1 MVGENTVLD
10 WGFPGKAPHKK
21 SNFENASLFLLL
33 ILPYYGKE
41 SSKYQ
46 WERRTRRRGFVVCT
60 RGKADENNCCFRR
73 VKGLTVI
80 ILRAIAFGMHS
91 GRH

>member
-21 SNFENASLFLLL
+21 SNSENTSLFLLL

-41 SSKYQ
+41 FSKYQ
-46 WERRTRRRGFVVCT
+46 WERRTRRRGI
-60 RGKADENNCCFRR
+60 RGMY
-73 VKGLTVI
+73 KGE
-80 ILRAIAFGMHS
+80 S
-91 GRH
+91 G